1 MNLSPLNEK
10 MLHGGDYNPDQW
22 LDRPD
27 ILKQDIVLMKEAHVN
42 CVSVAIFAWAQLE
55 PQEGVYDFGWLG
67 RIIGQLYENG
77 IYTILATPT
86 GARPAWMAQKYPEV
100 LRVDS
105 SLHRNHM
112 GERHNHCYTSP
123 VYREK
128 ARQINVRLSQAFGKH
143 PGVIL
148 WHISNEYGGE
158 CYCELCQ
165 EAFRQ
170 WLKEKYRTL
179 EALNHAW
186 WIGFW
191 SHTYTD
197 WSQIEPPLPRG
208 ESHCHGLSLDWKRFV
223 THQTVDF
230 CQKEIEAVREGGS
243 QLPATTNLMGFYKDL
258 NYNKFQDVLD
268 IISWDNYPDWH
279 GPQDPVDLAAE
290 IACTHDLMRCINQKP
305 FLLMESTPS
314 TVNWR
319 SASKLKRPGMHM
331 LSSLQA
337 VAHGSNSVQYF
348 QWRKGRGACEK
359 FHGAVLDHYG
369 KSDTRVFQETARL
382 GNRLEGLSQVCK
394 TNLKPQAAILFDW
407 ENWWAA
413 EDSQGPRNSGLHYK
427 ETVLAHYRAFW
438 KLGIPV
444 DIIDME
450 KELSGY
456 QLVVAPMLYL
466 YRANIAEKMKKFVE
480 LGGTLV
486 GTYWSGIV
494 NDTDLCYLGGMPGG
508 GMAEVFGLRS
518 EEIDALYDGQYN
530 AMSFQGVRYR
540 ISELCDLVKTN
551 TAAVL
556 STYEDD
562 FYAGQPSLT
571 VNRYGKGKAYYL
583 AAKAEDT
590 FYVDFYRLLAE
601 ENGVA
606 PALDGRLPHGVTASL
621 RKGSQDIVIVQNYNE
636 KPAAVPLN
644 ASYTDLETGNV
655 LSGTLELSEYGVAF
669 LIKAEL

>member
-186 WIGFW
+186 WTGFW

-279 GPQDPVDLAAE
+279 GLQDPVDLAAE
-290 IACTHDLMRCINQKP
+290 IACTHDLMRCINQKAV
-305 FLLMESTPS
+305 PS
-314 TVNWR
+314 DGEYSQHR
-319 SASKLKRPGMHM
+319 KLAF
-331 LSSLQA
+331 SLQA
-337 VAHGSNSVQYF
+337 EASWNAYAFLPSGGGPRLQF
-348 QWRKGRGACEK
+348 
-359 FHGAVLDHYG
+359 GAVL
-369 KSDTRVFQETARL
+369 SV
-382 GNRLEGLSQVCK
+382 
-394 TNLKPQAAILFDW
+394 
-407 ENWWAA
+407 A
-413 EDSQGPRNSGLHYK
+413 EGPR
-427 ETVLAHYRAFW
+427 
-438 KLGIPV
+438 
-444 DIIDME
+444 
-450 KELSGY
+450 
-456 QLVVAPMLYL
+456 
-466 YRANIAEKMKKFVE
+466 
-480 LGGTLV
+480 
-486 GTYWSGIV
+486 
-494 NDTDLCYLGGMPGG
+494 
-508 GMAEVFGLRS
+508 
-518 EEIDALYDGQYN
+518 
-530 AMSFQGVRYR
+530 
-540 ISELCDLVKTN
+540 
-551 TAAVL
+551 
-556 STYEDD
+556 
-562 FYAGQPSLT
+562 SL
-571 VNRYGKGKAYYL
+571 
-583 AAKAEDT
+583 
-590 FYVDFYRLLAE
+590 
-601 ENGVA
+601 
-606 PALDGRLPHGVTASL
+606 
-621 RKGSQDIVIVQNYNE
+621 
-636 KPAAVPLN
+636 
-644 ASYTDLETGNV
+644 
-655 LSGTLELSEYGVAF
+655 
-669 LIKAEL
+669 